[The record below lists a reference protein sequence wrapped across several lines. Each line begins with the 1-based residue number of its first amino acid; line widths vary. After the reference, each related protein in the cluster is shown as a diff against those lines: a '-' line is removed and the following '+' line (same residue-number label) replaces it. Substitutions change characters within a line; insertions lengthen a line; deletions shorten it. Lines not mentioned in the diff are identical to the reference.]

1 MTKATVERSCHKAT
15 VGIIGNGFVGNAVYQ
30 NVRDKV
36 ETKIYDVDKN
46 RSLNTFDEVLQ
57 QEYVFVCVPTP
68 MKVDGSCDLSILEK
82 LFEDISNK
90 DLDFLEER
98 TFIIKS
104 TVPIGTTKKLVE
116 KYPLLWIVHNPEFL
130 TARNAVSDLA
140 EADRTVIGGDPLLT
154 GRVAKLYWGYVYWG
168 QEPNIIQ
175 CSSDESEAIK
185 YFSNVFLAYKV
196 AYFNKVYD
204 VCEKLGMEYKNVRK
218 GITTDPR
225 IGESHT
231 QVPGIDNDRGFGGT
245 CFPKDLNSLIHQMES
260 HDINADMLTEV
271 WLYNESIRK
280 VIDWVVI

>member
-1 MTKATVERSCHKAT
+1 MMNEKKAT

-46 RSLNTFDEVLQ
+46 RSLNTFEEVLQ

-68 MKVDGSCDLSILEK
+68 MKADGSCDLSILEK
-82 LFEDISNK
+82 LFEDISK
-90 DLDFLEER
+90 IEMELFEER

-104 TVPIGTTKKLVE
+104 TVPIGTTKRLVE

-140 EADRTVIGGDPLLT
+140 EADRTVIGGDSLLT
-154 GRVAKLYWGYVYWG
+154 GRVAKLYWGYVYYG

-175 CSSDESEAIK
+175 TTSDESEAIK
-185 YFSNVFLAYKV
+185 YFSNTFLAYKV

-204 VCEKLGMEYKNVRK
+204 VCEKLGMDYKNLRK

-245 CFPKDLNSLIHQMES
+245 CFPKDLNSLIVQMES
-260 HDINADMLTEV
+260 HNVNADMLKEV
-271 WLYNESIRK
+271 WKYNEQIRT
-280 VIDWVVI
+280 VIDWPVT

>member
-1 MTKATVERSCHKAT
+1 MMDTKKAT

-68 MKVDGSCDLSILEK
+68 MKADGSCDLSILEK

-90 DLDFLEER
+90 DLDVLEER

-104 TVPIGTTKKLVE
+104 TVPIGTTKKLRE

-130 TARNAVSDLA
+130 TARNAVNDLA
-140 EADRTVIGGDPLLT
+140 EADRTVIGGDSLLT
-154 GRVAKLYWGYVYWG
+154 SRVAQLYWGYVYWG

-185 YFSNVFLAYKV
+185 YFSNTFLAYKV

-204 VCEKLGMEYKNVRK
+204 VCEKLGMDYKNLRK

-280 VIDWVVI
+280 VIDWVVT

>member
-1 MTKATVERSCHKAT
+1 MN

-68 MKVDGSCDLSILEK
+68 MKADGSCDLSILEK

-90 DLDFLEER
+90 DLDVLEER

-104 TVPIGTTKKLVE
+104 TVPIGTTKKLAE

-130 TARNAVSDLA
+130 TARNAVNDLA
-140 EADRTVIGGDPLLT
+140 KADRTVIGGDSTLT
-154 GRVAKLYWGYVYWG
+154 SRVAKLYWGYVYFG
-168 QEPNIIQ
+168 EDHNIIQ

-185 YFSNVFLAYKV
+185 YFSNTFLAYKV

-204 VCEKLGMEYKNVRK
+204 VCEKLGMDYKNLRK

-280 VIDWVVI
+280 VIDWVVT